1 MNNNE
6 LQQVKIES
14 FTIGEDLPKI
24 EVLEALSI
32 DEMEQV
38 VGGMDCPGGVVEKVE
53 DVEEIF
59 ISLAM
64 LGSLSI
70 IVADI

>member
-14 FTIGEDLPKI
+14 FTIGEELPKI

-32 DEMEQV
+32 DELEQV
-38 VGGMDCPGGVVEKVE
+38 VGGDAGVAP
-53 DVEEIF
+53 
-59 ISLAM
+59 S
-64 LGSLSI
+64 
-70 IVADI
+70 DIPLPDEFLF